1 MYTSLFLCPH
11 FFPRGCLSFPIPK
24 ASFTPP
30 RPSFL
35 IPFLFIIT
43 PSKVED
49 RLTFKALH
57 RMALSRAITPA
68 KEQWKSI
75 FADEKRVDPVKKEDE

>member
-1 MYTSLFLCPH
+1 
-11 FFPRGCLSFPIPK
+11 
-24 ASFTPP
+24 
-30 RPSFL
+30 
-35 IPFLFIIT
+35 
-43 PSKVED
+43 VED